1 MLRRYESVT
10 EDQMDRY
17 GQEVKGGKSKG
28 PDDVEQTVRLAGR
41 RAVKEERIK

>member
-10 EDQMDRY
+10 EGQTDRY
-17 GQEVKGGKSKG
+17 GQEVKGSKSQG
-28 PDDVEQTVRLAGR
+28 PDDVDQAVRLAGR